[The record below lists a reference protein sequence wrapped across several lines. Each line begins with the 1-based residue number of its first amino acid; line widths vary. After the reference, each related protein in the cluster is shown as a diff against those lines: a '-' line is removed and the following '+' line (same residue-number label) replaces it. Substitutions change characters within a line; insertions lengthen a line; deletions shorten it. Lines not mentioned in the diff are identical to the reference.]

1 VSGGNSSTV
10 ALKESTEAA
19 QFVPV
24 AAE

>member
-19 QFVPV
+19 QFVAV
-24 AAE
+24 G